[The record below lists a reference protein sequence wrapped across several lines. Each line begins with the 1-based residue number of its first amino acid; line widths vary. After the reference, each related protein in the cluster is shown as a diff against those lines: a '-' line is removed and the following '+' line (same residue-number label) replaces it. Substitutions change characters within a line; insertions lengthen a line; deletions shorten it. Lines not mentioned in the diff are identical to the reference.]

1 MLTVIEQRTCEA
13 ICSLATTLEK
23 EVPKITKAL
32 ESIATDL
39 SHESTP
45 PLCEAE
51 PDDLPF

>member
-1 MLTVIEQRTCEA
+1 MLTVIEQRACEA
-13 ICSLATTLEK
+13 VISTAVCITENL
-23 EVPKITKAL
+23 PKLTKAL

-39 SHESTP
+39 SHGSTP

>member
-1 MLTVIEQRTCEA
+1 MTVLEQNAYEA
-13 ICSLATTLEK
+13 VISAAVCITENL
-23 EVPKITKAL
+23 PKLTKAL

-39 SHESTP
+39 SHGSTT